1 MMQFHG
7 FLCIDISF
15 HTTAQDTQQKLV
27 PLTASGFI
35 TTNAFPGMSVADY
48 GENARENW
56 KKDLYYYMIY
66 KSSV

>member
-1 MMQFHG
+1 MHKHF
-7 FLCIDISF
+7 I
-15 HTTAQDTQQKLV
+15 TTAQNTQQKLV

-35 TTNAFPGMSVADY
+35 TIDTFPGMSVADY

-56 KKDLYYYMIY
+56 KKDPYYYMIY